1 MRQMLLP
8 AAVFLLSA
16 TAHAAVPADAVRR
29 GRCAHDMPVAPLVLS
44 FAPRDPAGLAA
55 LMARQQDPRSPD
67 YRRWLTPDDFAAR
80 FGTPDAAWTE
90 AQRWLLASGFT
101 DVRPW
106 PGGLAISFR
115 GATRDVER
123 AFGVELYEYDWRGEK
138 RVSPE
143 GVAAL
148 PILAG
153 VAPHAVLGLDT
164 FARVR
169 PLAQVNGRNF
179 FAPADIATVFGLGA
193 VHAAGTTGSGVKI
206 AFLALSD
213 FDTSLVADFR
223 RGFGLPPGTVDKRF
237 ASAMP
242 ATSASASVEAL
253 LDAQWAGAAAPGA
266 SILAEIAQSDSS
278 LALIEAV
285 MDVVSHNLAPIVSI
299 SLGLCEQDLGQAQ
312 AAIFDNL
319 DQQAAVQGQS
329 VLVASG
335 DSGVTDCANLSQPA
349 VNALAAS
356 PSVTGVGGTTVNPL
370 FDASGNATG
379 YGGEVVWNDGG
390 GAATGGGLSLFF
402 ARPGYQTTAGLK
414 SGTTRGVPDVAFPA
428 SAANPGYAVVTAPGG
443 QGLILGG
450 TSVGTPI
457 WAGMVALLVQQRG
470 RLGLVNPELYRLG
483 LAQAGGGTAVFHD
496 VTMGNNSAPGVP
508 GFTAGPGFD
517 LATGWGSF
525 DAPVLAG
532 AFAGGCT
539 NDQACADGDAC
550 SANHCAAGVCV
561 AARAADGTA
570 CDPDECLR
578 GTCQAG
584 TCGSVKGAR
593 GEQAVTCVLGNKR
606 FQDLACGGTSIPRA
620 VTKRLDRVGAVLSH
634 TSTGNSTRKLRQ
646 ARRLLVGTFR
656 MVKRNKRLAGTT
668 CRLAL
673 QDRIAF
679 ALMQLDR
686 IRSAG

>member
-1 MRQMLLP
+1 MLLP
-8 AAVFLLSA
+8 AAFLLAA
-16 TAHAAVPADAVRR
+16 TAHAALPADAVRV

-44 FAPRDPAGLAA
+44 FAARDPEELAA

-67 YRRWLTPDDFAAR
+67 YRRWLRPDEFAAR
-80 FGTPDAAWTE
+80 FGTPEAAWTE

-115 GATRDVER
+115 GATREVER
-123 AFGVELYEYDWRGEK
+123 AFGVELYEYDLHGEK
-138 RVSPE
+138 RVAPE

-148 PILAG
+148 PAFAG
-153 VAPHAVLGLDT
+153 VAPRAIVGLDT

-169 PLAQVNGRNF
+169 PHAQVNGRNF

-193 VHAAGTTGSGVKI
+193 VHAGGTTGSGVKI

-223 RGFGLPPGTVDKRF
+223 RGFDLPAGTVEKRF
-237 ASAMP
+237 ASSNP
-242 ATSASASVEAL
+242 GTSASASVEAL

-266 SILAEIAQSDSS
+266 SLLAEIAASDSS

-312 AAIFDNL
+312 ASIFDDL

-329 VLVASG
+329 ILVASG
-335 DSGVTDCANLSQPA
+335 DAGVTDCANLSQPA
-349 VNALAAS
+349 VNALATS
-356 PSVTGVGGTTVNPL
+356 PSVTAVGGTTVNPL

-402 ARPGYQTTAGLK
+402 QRPDYQATVGLP
-414 SGTTRGVPDVAFPA
+414 SGTTRGIPDVAFPA
-428 SAANPGYAVVTAPGG
+428 SAQNPGYAVVTAPGG

-470 RLGLVNPELYRLG
+470 RLGLLNSELYRLG

-496 VTMGNNSAPGVP
+496 VTTGNNTANGVP
-508 GFTAGPGFD
+508 GFMAGPGFD
-517 LATGWGSF
+517 LVTGWGSF
-525 DAPVLAG
+525 DAPVLAS

-539 NDQACADGDAC
+539 SDQACADGNAC
-550 SANHCAAGVCV
+550 SANHCTGGVCV
-561 AARAADGTA
+561 AASAADGTV

-584 TCGSVKGAR
+584 SCGAVKGAR
-593 GEQAVTCVLGNKR
+593 GDQAVTCVLGNKR
-606 FQDLACGGTSIPRA
+606 FQDLACTGVSIPA
-620 VTKRLDRVGAVLSH
+620 GITKRLDHVGSLLGRTA
-634 TSTGNSTRKLRQ
+634 TGNATRKLRR
-646 ARRLLVGTFR
+646 ARRLLVTTVR
-656 MVKRNKRLAGTT
+656 AVKRNKRLAKST
-668 CRLAL
+668 CALAL
-673 QDRIAF
+673 QDRLAF
-679 ALMQLDR
+679 ALMQLAR
-686 IRSAG
+686 ITNAG

>member
-1 MRQMLLP
+1 MLLP
-8 AAVFLLSA
+8 AAILLLSA
-16 TAHAAVPADAVRR
+16 TAHAAVPADAVRVR
-29 GRCAHDMPVAPLVLS
+29 RCAEDMPVAPLVLS
-44 FAPRDPAGLAA
+44 FGPRDPAA
-55 LMARQQDPRSPD
+55 LTALVARQQDPGSAD
-67 YRRWLTPDDFAAR
+67 YRRWLTPDEFAAR
-80 FGTPDAAWTE
+80 FGTPGAAWTE
-90 AQRWLLASGFT
+90 AQRWLVASGFT

-123 AFGVELYEYDWRGEK
+123 AFGVELYEYDLHGEK
-138 RVSPE
+138 RVAPE

-148 PILAG
+148 PAFAG
-153 VAPHAVLGLDT
+153 VAPRAVVGLDT

-169 PLAQVNGRNF
+169 PHAQVNGRNF

-206 AFLALSD
+206 AFLALSE
-213 FDTSLVADFR
+213 FDASLVADFR
-223 RGFGLPPGTVDKRF
+223 RGFGLPPGTLEQRF

-242 ATSASASVEAL
+242 GTNASASVEAL

-266 SILAEIAQSDSS
+266 SILAEIAASDSS

-299 SLGLCEQDLGQAQ
+299 SLGLCEQDLGQEQ
-312 AAIFDNL
+312 ASIFDDL
-319 DQQAAVQGQS
+319 DQQAAAQGQS
-329 VLVASG
+329 ILVASG
-335 DSGVTDCANLSQPA
+335 DSGVTDCQNRTEPA

-356 PSVTGVGGTTVNPL
+356 PSVTAVGGTTVNPL
-370 FDASGNATG
+370 FDATGTATG

-390 GAATGGGLSLFF
+390 GAATGGGLSLIFP
-402 ARPGYQTTAGLK
+402 RPAYQATAGLPA
-414 SGTTRGVPDVAFPA
+414 GTTRGIPDVAFPA
-428 SAANPGYAVVTAPGG
+428 SANNPGYAVVTAAGG

-470 RLGLVNPELYRLG
+470 RLGVLNPELYRLG

-496 VTMGNNSAPGVP
+496 VTMGNNSANGVT

-517 LATGWGSF
+517 LVTGWGSF
-525 DAPVLAG
+525 DAPVLVS

-539 NDQACADGDAC
+539 NDQACADADAC
-550 SANHCAAGVCV
+550 SANHCTGGLCV

-584 TCGSVKGAR
+584 TCGAVKGAR
-593 GEQAVTCVLGNKR
+593 GEQAVTCVLGNAR
-606 FQDLACGGTSIPRA
+606 FQDLVCGGVTVPPGI
-620 VTKRLDRVGAVLSH
+620 TKRLARVSALLAH
-634 TSTGNSTRKLRQ
+634 TETGNATRKLRR
-646 ARRLLVGTFR
+646 ARHLLVSAART
-656 MVKRNKRLAGTT
+656 VKRNKRLRGST
-668 CRLAL
+668 CALGLEDRL
-673 QDRIAF
+673 AF
-679 ALMQLDR
+679 ALMQLSR
-686 IRSAG
+686 ITNAG